1 MELVT
6 REVPTHDLKEVI
18 NKLIPDRIGKGTE
31 KACQSMYLPHEVFVR
46 KVKMLKKPK
55 LELGKL
61 TSFVM
66 KAAVLEKLPDE
77 TGAEVER
84 ADGDEP
90 PD

>member
-1 MELVT
+1 M
-6 REVPTHDLKEVI
+6 KEVV
-18 NKLIPDRIGKGTE
+18 NKLISDSAGKDTE
-31 KACQSMYLPHEVFVR
+31 KACWSMYLPHDVFVR

-61 TSFVM
+61 TSFVV